1 MCGVCAFGRGT
12 FNIYYLLPVRSFY
25 SVEFNNNNNNND
37 ITKTHTQACATATP
51 TIETNC
57 WPLTMRWVRKSP
69 QQDKKSKSDFCILN
83 AETKRCLG
91 ELNPFKRATGKKIQR
106 GKLSHAEQV
115 WQALVIHMHVM
126 RDSLIDLII
135 ASVHS
140 SVVNVILTAGV
151 LVGVVYVDQ
160 IISGTCTL
168 TEHVCVSDTWIICK
182 SWWLLYWHA
191 HWVWLLSMTQCQT
204 RYKINT
210 WFGFFS

>member
-1 MCGVCAFGRGT
+1 MCEVCAFGRRT

-25 SVEFNNNNNNND
+25 SGEFNNNND

-57 WPLTMRWVRKSP
+57 WPLTTRWVRKSP
-69 QQDKKSKSDFCILN
+69 TGKKSKSDFCILN

-115 WQALVIHMHVM
+115 WQALVIHMHAM

-140 SVVNVILTAGV
+140 DCCKCNS
-151 LVGVVYVDQ
+151 DCWS
-160 IISGTCTL
+160 ISGCCVCWPDNIRYLHSHWACVRIRYLDYLQELMTTMLVDTL
-168 TEHVCVSDTWIICK
+168 TECGCFLWLNARLDTK
-182 SWWLLYWHA
+182 
-191 HWVWLLSMTQCQT
+191 
-204 RYKINT
+204 
-210 WFGFFS
+210 